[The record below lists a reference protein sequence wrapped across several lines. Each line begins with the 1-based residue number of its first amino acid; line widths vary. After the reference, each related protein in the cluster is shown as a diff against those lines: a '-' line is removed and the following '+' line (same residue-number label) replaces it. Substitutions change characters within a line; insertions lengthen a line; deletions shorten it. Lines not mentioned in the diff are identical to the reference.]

1 VFFANEPRWAVAI
14 GNAPARRY
22 MLRVEV
28 TTDRDDLSQEVM
40 LPFPVVHDSV
50 EVAAP

>member
-14 GNAPARRY
+14 GSVPAGRY

-28 TTDRDDLSQEVM
+28 TTERDDLSQEVM
-40 LPFPVVHDSV
+40 LPSPVVRDSV